1 MNWLLYGTIGILA
14 IGIIAGYIKGALR
27 IAVSL
32 IAAVASWILVLVFTP
47 YAANAIIQYT
57 PADDWIEQRIE
68 STLMTNMTDA
78 LEEQA
83 GIAAGTDIDL
93 SALAEQLSGA
103 EISRQEQAQIIENSD
118 VPEIFKDYLQE
129 NNNKEIY
136 SMIGADSFADYIAK
150 GITRLIIQILTAVV
164 LFFII
169 SVVLKIIIYIL
180 DVVSWL
186 PIIGGINR
194 VAGAVLGLAMALIF
208 IWIVFLVF
216 TLLYTTPAGEEIF
229 AQINGNAFLRFLY
242 QNNYILKILMGL
254 R

>member
-14 IGIIAGYIKGALR
+14 IGIIVGYIKGALR

-32 IAAVASWILVLVFTP
+32 AAAVAAWILVVVLTP
-47 YAANAIIQYT
+47 YAADAVIQYT
-57 PADDWIEQRIE
+57 PVDDWIEERLE
-68 STLMTNMTDA
+68 SALMTNMSDA

-83 GIAAGTDIDL
+83 GIENGTDIDL
-93 SALAEQLSGA
+93 PALAEQLSGG

-118 VPEIFKDYLQE
+118 VPEIFKEYLQE

-164 LFFII
+164 LFFVI
-169 SVVLKIIIYIL
+169 SAALKIVMYIL

-194 VAGAVLGLAMALIF
+194 IAGAALGLVMALIF

>member
-14 IGIIAGYIKGALR
+14 IGIIVGYIKGALR

-32 IAAVASWILVLVFTP
+32 AAAVAAWILVVVLTP
-47 YAANAIIQYT
+47 YAADAVIQYT
-57 PADDWIEQRIE
+57 PADDWIEERLE
-68 STLMTNMTDA
+68 SALMTNMSDA

-83 GIAAGTDIDL
+83 GIENGTDIDL
-93 SALAEQLSGA
+93 PALAEQLSGG

-118 VPEIFKDYLQE
+118 VPEIFKEYLQE
-129 NNNKEIY
+129 NNKEIY

-164 LFFII
+164 LFFVI
-169 SVVLKIIIYIL
+169 SAALKIVMYIL

-194 VAGAVLGLAMALIF
+194 IAGAALGLVMALIF

>member
-242 QNNYILKILMGL
+242 QNNYILNILMGL